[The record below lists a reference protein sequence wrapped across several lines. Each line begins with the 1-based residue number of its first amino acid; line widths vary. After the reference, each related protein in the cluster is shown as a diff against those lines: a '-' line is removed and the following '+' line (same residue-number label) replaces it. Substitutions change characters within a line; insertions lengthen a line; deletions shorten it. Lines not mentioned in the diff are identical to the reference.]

1 MDADDG
7 TEKDAEA
14 DTEDNQEEDTEVDAE
29 DGTEEDAERNTEEN
43 REEDA
48 ENDAGVDAECG
59 TEEDAK
65 GDMEENQEECTWNTA
80 RKTWFGIFDESSAT
94 PIIIILC
101 WTVRTKQKD
110 RYEGLHGHVSF
121 LENVDFADDVAILFH
136 TRKDLQEVISMFINT
151 SQ

>member
-14 DTEDNQEEDTEVDAE
+14 DTEDNQKEDTEVDAE

-94 PIIIILC
+94 PIIIIFVLDRPYEAEGPIRGI
-101 WTVRTKQKD
+101 TRT
-110 RYEGLHGHVSF
+110 RILSRECRLRGWRSYPVSY
-121 LENVDFADDVAILFH
+121 A
-136 TRKDLQEVISMFINT
+136 
-151 SQ
+151 